1 MPQHAVVA
9 QQAFGQDA
17 LSHAGPKSYCE
28 LGSRITQVMHVP
40 NSSEIAKAT
49 LRACGVASDHD
60 ARTYANERHSWGVV
74 ADKTTAVYARLL
86 EGHSS

>member
-1 MPQHAVVA
+1 
-9 QQAFGQDA
+9 
-17 LSHAGPKSYCE
+17 
-28 LGSRITQVMHVP
+28 MHVP